1 MRYVCDCWEK
11 IHITRF
17 FVRKPAAVAPNAGTV
32 PKRRRVAHLV
42 DNVACDDAAFAWV
55 GRVASAH
62 DAQRRIWYGV
72 QLSWVGTLL
81 KQSLHEGVGNE
92 NRVDVTTYHCQHITA
107 LFGGI
112 VQRRVSQVVHNVD
125 VASSPDQQLDAP
137 TAFGRNGAMEK
148 SISCVVAGASTD
160 VGIGKHWFKSV
171 WIRPVDRIAGV
182 WRAGN
187 RVDYAKHAAVK
198 RTQVNRP
205 NVPTL
210 GAATRQRKTASR
222 EGDMLN
228 RRHKTDVS
236 STRRDVRIRMDF
248 ARVRPF
254 YRPENAT
261 SL

>member
-1 MRYVCDCWEK
+1 MRYVSGSSGS
-11 IHITRF
+11 IFNRF

-112 VQRRVSQVVHNVD
+112 MQRRVSQVVHNVD
-125 VASSPDQQLDAP
+125 VASSRDQHLDAL

-148 SISCVVAGASTD
+148 SISIVVAGASTEH
-160 VGIGKHWFKSV
+160 GIGEQWCKSV
-171 WIRPVDRIAGV
+171 WIRPVDNSAGV
-182 WRAGN
+182 
-187 RVDYAKHAAVK
+187 
-198 RTQVNRP
+198 
-205 NVPTL
+205 
-210 GAATRQRKTASR
+210 
-222 EGDMLN
+222 
-228 RRHKTDVS
+228 
-236 STRRDVRIRMDF
+236 
-248 ARVRPF
+248 
-254 YRPENAT
+254 
-261 SL
+261 